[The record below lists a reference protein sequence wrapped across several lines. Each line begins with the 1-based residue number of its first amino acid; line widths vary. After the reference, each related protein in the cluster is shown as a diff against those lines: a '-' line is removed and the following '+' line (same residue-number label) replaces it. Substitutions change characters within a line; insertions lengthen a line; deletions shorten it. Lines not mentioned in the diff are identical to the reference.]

1 MPSATVAISH
11 ASEPR
16 RTNGRT
22 ATNSTSSP
30 YSAHSSSARATAS
43 GYGQPRVRA
52 KAKVSTA
59 PSIIELP
66 WAKLTVPETA

>member
-1 MPSATVAISH
+1 MPSATVAISQ

-16 RTNGRT
+16 LHEGPHRDELDHQPVER
-22 ATNSTSSP
+22 AQQQRQQRRP
-30 YSAHSSSARATAS
+30 ADRPAH
-43 GYGQPRVRA
+43 VCA

>member
-1 MPSATVAISH
+1 MPSATVAISQ

-22 ATNSTSSP
+22 ATNSTTRP
-30 YSAHSSSARATAS
+30 YSAHSASARQTARAK
-43 GYGQPRVRA
+43 GQPSVCA